1 MSLNDKLSRL
11 IEKYLMNTEYELVHL
26 TYQKEGFNWILR
38 VLIDKPGGI
47 TLNDCS
53 FVSKGIS
60 PLLDETDLI
69 QDDTYTLEV
78 SSPGVNRPLV
88 KLNDFDGFK
97 NNDVKIV
104 LKSPEKSIDEKRI
117 RYKGFLNGIIDNN
130 IILTVDGKEILI
142 PYNVIKKANIIYKF

>member
-38 VLIDKPGGI
+38 VLIDKPSGI

-69 QDDTYTLEV
+69 QDDAYTLEV

-88 KLNDFDGFK
+88 KLNDFDRFK

-142 PYNVIKKANIIYKF
+142 PYDVIKKANIIYKF

>member
-88 KLNDFDGFK
+88 KLNDFDRFK

-142 PYNVIKKANIIYKF
+142 PYDVIKKANIIYKF

>member
-1 MSLNDKLSRL
+1 MSLNDKLLRL

-38 VLIDKPGGI
+38 ILIDKPGGI

-53 FVSKGIS
+53 FVSKGVS

-69 QDDTYTLEV
+69 QNDTYTLEV

-88 KLNDFDGFK
+88 KLNDFDRFK
-97 NNDVKIV
+97 DNDVKIV
-104 LKSPEKSIDEKRI
+104 LKEAFSDFDDKRL
-117 RYKGFLNGIIDNN
+117 RYKGFLKGVEDNKV
-130 IILTVDGKEILI
+130 LLLLEDAEVAI
-142 PYNVIKKANIIYKF
+142 PYELIKKANIIYKF